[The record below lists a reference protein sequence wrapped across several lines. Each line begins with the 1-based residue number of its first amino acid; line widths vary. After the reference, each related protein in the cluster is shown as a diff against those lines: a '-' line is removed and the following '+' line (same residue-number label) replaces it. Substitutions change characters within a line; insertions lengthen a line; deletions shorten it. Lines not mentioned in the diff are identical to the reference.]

1 MWVSQVGQDVRSDH
15 SVLSYSTL
23 LPTSCCFYLEETLLV
38 NACHTNI
45 PAEFVQLNVQLNG
58 RQNQVPSGDGRS
70 DLPVISTAGDST

>member
-15 SVLSYSTL
+15 SVLSYPTL

-45 PAEFVQLNVQLNG
+45 PAEFLNVQLNG
-58 RQNQVPSGDGRS
+58 RQNQVRSRDGRS
-70 DLPVISTAGDST
+70 DLPVI